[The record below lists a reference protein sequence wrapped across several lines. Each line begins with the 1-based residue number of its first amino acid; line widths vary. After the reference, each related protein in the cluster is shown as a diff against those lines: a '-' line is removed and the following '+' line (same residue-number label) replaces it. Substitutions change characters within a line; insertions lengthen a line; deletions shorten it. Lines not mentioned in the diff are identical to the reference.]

1 MCSSTSGSGEQRSIW
16 TCSQIDFLYSEFDP
30 LFTPG
35 SSKENVLVMVETVAG
50 RSEVHCW
57 GIACE
62 DRAVIEKSRDG
73 CWAVMD

>member
-1 MCSSTSGSGEQRSIW
+1 MNNGQFGRIVRLISCI
-16 TCSQIDFLYSEFDP
+16 LNFDP

-62 DRAVIEKSRDG
+62 DRAVIEKSRG
-73 CWAVMD
+73 ECWAVMD